1 MPSQLDP
8 ILSFLRFLIF
18 QDIKMNKVSLFILL
32 VLLSSVV
39 SAQVN
44 LYDLF
49 IEISTAQQS
58 KAEHYPDYIPVER
71 YKLMYP
77 IPKDFKYNSWNDT
90 IYIHEI
96 YQDTGEYMYS
106 VWNKSNGY
114 TVQSSNDIIY
124 HSNLKYINK
133 LLGKT
138 LFNLIKSWDVEKL
151 KRYDKKTEK
160 SSGVP
165 YLTTTQIVIKNGMP
179 YCEIVSY
186 RKPHLDE

>member
-1 MPSQLDP
+1 
-8 ILSFLRFLIF
+8 
-18 QDIKMNKVSLFILL
+18 MNKVLLFLLL

-39 SAQVN
+39 SAQIN

-49 IEISTAQQS
+49 IEISTAQRPKAGQS
-58 KAEHYPDYIPVER
+58 PDYIPVER
-71 YKLMYP
+71 YKLMCP
-77 IPKDFKYNSWNDT
+77 IHKDFRYNPWNDT
-90 IYIHEI
+90 IYLHEI
-96 YQDTGEYMYS
+96 FQGTGEYMYS

-114 TVQSSNDIIY
+114 TVQSSNDILY

-151 KRYDKKTEK
+151 KSYDKKTEK

-165 YLTTTQIVIKNGMP
+165 YITTTQIVIKNGMP

-186 RKPHLDE
+186 RKPYLDE